1 METRLKPLGVVF
13 AVAVCAGLVV
23 GAARAQEE
31 PARAG
36 SDPGAASG
44 GSAAAGGAA
53 GGVAKGGSDAKGSD
67 AAAPADNR
75 IAGQGARGDAGRTGA
90 PVHAGPG
97 PAIDANRKGGAA
109 TGAQG
114 PVLSHGINLTTPDSG
129 YAGLLRRANRTSLIA
144 AAARKPTGA
153 LAVTGPNPAFGRS
166 GADGGIARN
175 AVGLVVPGTG
185 AGHMGAGGAAAGGV
199 ARTAPGFMAHA
210 GTGTSAS
217 VAGAGATGMGSVGV
231 DIHRPAPLLNAATGP
246 AAHMAVIN
254 GAARGPVSIGP
265 SSVGGPA
272 KDHSGINGTTL
283 RLKH

>member
-1 METRLKPLGVVF
+1 METRLKPFGVVF

-36 SDPGAASG
+36 SDPGVAVG
-44 GSAAAGGAA
+44 AGE
-53 GGVAKGGSDAKGSD
+53 GVAKAGSDAKGSNV
-67 AAAPADNR
+67 AAPADNR
-75 IAGQGARGDAGRTGA
+75 VAGQGARGDAGRTGG

-109 TGAQG
+109 TAAQG
-114 PVLSHGINLTTPDSG
+114 PVLSHGINLITPDSG

-144 AAARKPTGA
+144 TAARKPTGA

-166 GADGGIARN
+166 GADGVIARN

-199 ARTAPGFMAHA
+199 ARTAPGFMAHT

-217 VAGAGATGMGSVGV
+217 ATGMGSVGV
-231 DIHRPAPLLNAATGP
+231 DIHRPAPLLNATTGP